1 MCIYQS
7 VTSIVSRPQI
17 FKSLL
22 TIKLNSW
29 EVKFQAK
36 VLDSRGIELTLLW
49 TLLMLFAVNIFLLW
63 MAPNI
68 VAVATIAV
76 YTKVNFVKLFCYCQC
91 QMSND

>member
-1 MCIYQS
+1 ML
-7 VTSIVSRPQI
+7 QI

-36 VLDSRGIELTLLW
+36 VLESRAAELQLLW
-49 TLLMLFAVNIFLLW
+49 TLLMLYALNIFLLW

-68 VAVATIAV
+68 VAVSTIAV
-76 YTKVNFVKLFCYCQC
+76 FTKVQWCSCFSLK
-91 QMSND
+91 